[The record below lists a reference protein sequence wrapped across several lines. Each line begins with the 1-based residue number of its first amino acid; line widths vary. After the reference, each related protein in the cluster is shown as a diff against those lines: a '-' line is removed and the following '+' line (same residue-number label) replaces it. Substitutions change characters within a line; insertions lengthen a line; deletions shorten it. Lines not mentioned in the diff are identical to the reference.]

1 MGRGQDKRAQNT
13 RKAIRGAFSTLVM
26 KKSIDEIT
34 VKDISEEAGISRKTF
49 YVYHDG
55 IWSLLGEAW
64 RDFLGKLG
72 ELVKDLPVE
81 SDARVIA
88 AIIERI
94 SQTLDEQYDFYHALL
109 QTKNDSFLLGKAIP
123 ILKEEFRSRYVNEL
137 GMDETDYDFVM
148 DFTLAG
154 LMRVYQEWVK
164 KEKRGTVE
172 ELSNRINAIVFSGV
186 NGFFKK

>member
-13 RKAIRGAFSTLVM
+13 RKAIRSAFSTLVM

-34 VKDISEEAGISRKTF
+34 VKDIAEEAGISRKTF

-55 IWSLLGEAW
+55 IWSVLGEAW
-64 RDFLGKLG
+64 RDFVGKLG
-72 ELVKDLPVE
+72 EIVKALPVE
-81 SDARVIA
+81 GDAGVLT

-154 LMRVYQEWVK
+154 LMRVYQEWVR

-172 ELSNRINAIVFSGV
+172 DLSNRINAVVFSGV